1 MKGDSMNNH
10 SEKIRFFALGGQDE
24 DGKNMMCLE
33 IDDRIFVI
41 EAGLK
46 YPDQRESLGIE
57 FIVQDFS
64 YLVENKDRIEAI
76 FITHGHDDVMG
87 ALPYLLES
95 ASANVYASP
104 MVSKILHKQLR
115 SMKITGSRI
124 YTVKRHDT
132 KKIGKHKVI
141 FFPITHNFPST
152 YGLAIF
158 TSYGY
163 IVYSGEFIMDY
174 DDLTDDYR
182 GDIRTLTTLGMEG
195 VFLLLQES
203 KGAERSGH
211 TSPNHRIAP
220 AFSKVL
226 ERNENKRIFVSV
238 YSQSVYRLQE
248 ILNTCMK
255 YNRRMFIYN
264 KDLQEMLE
272 YLKAVGYEVPSK
284 YIVTEKEFKNS
295 MKDIVVIISSQ
306 GPVLFNMIHNIANNE
321 DDLIS
326 MDDQDVICM
335 ASRVIAG
342 TGKDFAAM
350 ENDIYKLNAE
360 LIVLGDQVIN
370 MHPSVEDLKMML
382 FILRPK
388 YYIPVKGQ
396 YRQLYMNAELA
407 MNMGYSPS
415 NILILDNG
423 QVAQFENGRLVSCR
437 MEFDLKDVLVDGK
450 KNWDMAGVVLK
461 DRETLSTDGVII
473 LAIGIDAKTKKIING
488 PDIQTRG
495 LIYLKDAEYIT
506 KDVAKIME
514 ETIEN
519 DVANKKYDNM
529 ETRQAIRDKVS
540 RYLLRQTA
548 KRPMILPVIME
559 INT

>member
-1 MKGDSMNNH
+1 MNNH

-152 YGLAIF
+152 YGLAIS

>member
-1 MKGDSMNNH
+1 MKGDSMNKH

-64 YLVENKDRIEAI
+64 YLVANKDRIEGI

-152 YGLAIF
+152 YGLAIS

-248 ILNTCMK
+248 ILNTCIK

-284 YIVTEKEFKNS
+284 YIVTEREFNNS

-321 DDLIS
+321 DNLIS

-519 DVANKKYDNM
+519 DVSNKKYDNM

>member
-1 MKGDSMNNH
+1 MNKH

-64 YLVENKDRIEAI
+64 YLVANKDRIEGI

-152 YGLAIF
+152 YGLAIS

-248 ILNTCMK
+248 ILNTCIK

-284 YIVTEKEFKNS
+284 YIVTEREFNNS

-306 GPVLFNMIHNIANNE
+306 GLVLFNMIHNIANNE

-519 DVANKKYDNM
+519 DVSNKKYDNM

>member
-1 MKGDSMNNH
+1 MNKH

-64 YLVENKDRIEAI
+64 YLVANKDRIEGI

-152 YGLAIF
+152 YGLAIS

-248 ILNTCMK
+248 ILNTCIK

-284 YIVTEKEFKNS
+284 YIVTEREFNNS

-326 MDDQDVICM
+326 MDDQDAICM

-519 DVANKKYDNM
+519 DVSNKKYDNM

>member
-1 MKGDSMNNH
+1 MNKH

-64 YLVENKDRIEAI
+64 YLVANKDRIEGI

-152 YGLAIF
+152 YGVAIS

-248 ILNTCMK
+248 ILNTCIK

-284 YIVTEKEFKNS
+284 YIVTEREFNNS

-342 TGKDFAAM
+342 TGKDFASM

-519 DVANKKYDNM
+519 DVSNKKYDNM

>member
-152 YGLAIF
+152 YGLAIS

>member
-1 MKGDSMNNH
+1 MNKH

-64 YLVENKDRIEAI
+64 YLVANKDRIEGI

-152 YGLAIF
+152 YGLAIS

-226 ERNENKRIFVSV
+226 ERNENKRILVGV

-248 ILNTCMK
+248 LLNTCIK

-272 YLKAVGYEVPSK
+272 YLEAVGYEVPSK
-284 YIVTEKEFKNS
+284 YIVTEREFNNS

-519 DVANKKYDNM
+519 DVSNKKYDNM

>member
-1 MKGDSMNNH
+1 MNKH

-64 YLVENKDRIEAI
+64 YLVANKDRIEGI

-152 YGLAIF
+152 YGLAIS

-248 ILNTCMK
+248 ILNTCIK

-284 YIVTEKEFKNS
+284 YIVTEREFNNS

-321 DDLIS
+321 DNLIS

-519 DVANKKYDNM
+519 DVSNKKYDNM